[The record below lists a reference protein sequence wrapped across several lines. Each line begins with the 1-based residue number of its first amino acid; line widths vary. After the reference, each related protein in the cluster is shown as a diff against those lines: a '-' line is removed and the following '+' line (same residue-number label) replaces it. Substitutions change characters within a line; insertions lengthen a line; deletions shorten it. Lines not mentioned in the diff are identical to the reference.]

1 MATTG
6 LDHHTSL
13 FLQDD
18 IGTVIKGQD
27 RDIVKLGTG
36 HSRAWEHFWVAE
48 VDSGLHDGGPELFI
62 WELRK
67 RCSPLRSTQLSLQA

>member
-27 RDIVKLGTG
+27 RDIIKLGTG

-48 VDSGLHDGGPELFI
+48 VDSGLHDGGPEL
-62 WELRK
+62 LREK
-67 RCSPLRSTQLSLQA
+67 MLSPSQYAA